1 MHEVSLRFVDCVNT
15 LKKEN
20 KIKSIH
26 QMAKSLDFAP
36 QNLHNIVVKQTRDV
50 PLDLLYKAI
59 AMYNINPEYIMRGT
73 GTLFTDDISIKR
85 VQVLTVVTDN
95 EGGERI
101 VHVPYPAQ
109 AGYSGVQADTE
120 FIEALPTYTIPD
132 PLFNH
137 GTFRSFDVKGES
149 MEPTLFERD
158 VVICSFIEMYNWG
171 DDIRD
176 NKVYVIVT
184 HSNVVVK
191 RVINNLRMHR
201 HLELVSD
208 NEEFESYRL
217 NIGEIKEVWEVKKVI
232 KNFDHS
238 APLKND
244 ASQSQ
249 DVIIGKLHD
258 LIGKLQQS

>member
-1 MHEVSLRFVDCVNT
+1 MHEVSLRFADCVNA
-15 LKKEN
+15 LKKDN

-50 PLDLLYKAI
+50 PLDLLQKAI
-59 AMYNINPEYIMRGT
+59 AKYNINPEYVMLGT
-73 GTLFTDDISIKR
+73 GTLFTDEASARR
-85 VQVLTVVTDN
+85 VQVLTVVTSETGD
-95 EGGERI
+95 EKI

-109 AGYSGVQADTE
+109 AGYSGVQADSE
-120 FIEALPTYTIPD
+120 FIETLPSYTIPD
-132 PLFNH
+132 PLFNY
-137 GTFRSFDVKGES
+137 GTFRSFDVRGDS
-149 MEPTLFERD
+149 MEPTLYERD

-171 DDIRD
+171 SDIRD

-184 HSNVVVK
+184 NSNVVVK
-191 RVINNLRMHR
+191 RIVNNLRIHR
-201 HLELVSD
+201 HLELISD
-208 NEEFESYRL
+208 NEEFEPYRL

-238 APLKND
+238 VPVKSDIPESPQL
-244 ASQSQ
+244 
-249 DVIIGKLHD
+249 IIDQLQD